1 MIKRVSLPYESSPY
15 LTTPNSSEK
24 IWRYL
29 DFTKFVSVLADKA
42 LFFCRA
48 DKFDDKWEGAFPKQN
63 VQKRAANWNISKLD
77 EPSILPFLSASYS
90 RLPAQ
95 TFINC
100 WHLNDFE
107 SAAMWKLYLSSNE
120 GIAIQTTYGRL
131 INSFVGKADER
142 VHIFAGKVRYLDYD
156 EEVFPER
163 TTLVPF
169 LHKRMSFEHER
180 ELRAIIQSPFPGDSS
195 TTGVDEFPSGLLA
208 SVNLD
213 TLIERVCVAPTAP
226 IWFTDLVK
234 SAVATYGF
242 SMSIQQSDI
251 GQDPI
256 Y

>member
-1 MIKRVSLPYESSPY
+1 MRVSLPFESSSDFP
-15 LTTPNSSEK
+15 TPDSSEK

-48 DKFDDKWEGAFPKQN
+48 DKFEDAWEGALPKQN
-63 VQKRAANWNISKLD
+63 VKNRAANWRIGKLD
-77 EPSILPFLSASYS
+77 EPSILPFLSATF
-90 RLPAQ
+90 RNLPAR

-100 WHLNDFE
+100 WHLNKFE
-107 SAAMWKLYLSSNE
+107 SAAMWKLHLSNDE

-131 INSFVGKADER
+131 INSFVGKTDER
-142 VHIFAGKVRYLDYD
+142 NHILVGKVRYLDYE

-163 TTLVPF
+163 TSLIPF

-195 TTGVDEFPSGLLA
+195 TTGVDEFPDGLLA
-208 SVNLD
+208 SVNID
-213 TLIERVCVAPTAP
+213 TLIERVYVAPTAP
-226 IWFTDLVK
+226 AWFTDLVK

-242 SMSIQQSDI
+242 SISIQQSDLV
-251 GQDPI
+251 QDPI

>member
-1 MIKRVSLPYESSPY
+1 MIKKVSLPYENNPD
-15 LTTPNSSEK
+15 LFTLDSSEK

-29 DFTKFVSVLADKA
+29 DFTKFVSVLADRA

-48 DKFDDKWEGAFPKQN
+48 DKFDDRWEGAFPKQN
-63 VQKRAANWNISKLD
+63 VQKRAANWKVSKLD
-77 EPSILPFLSASYS
+77 EPSLLPFLSATYS

-100 WHLNDFE
+100 WHLNNFE

-131 INSFVGKADER
+131 IDSFVGKPDESI
-142 VHIFAGKVRYLDYD
+142 HIFVGKVRYVDYD

-163 TTLVPF
+163 TTLIPF

-195 TTGVDEFPSGLLA
+195 TTGVDEFPDGLLA

-213 TLIERVCVAPTAP
+213 KLIEKVYVAPTAP
-226 IWFTDLVK
+226 AWFTDLVK

-242 SMSIQQSDI
+242 NMSILQSDLS
-251 GQDPI
+251 QDPI